1 MRFLNSSARFLGVST
16 LAVLGFAL
24 PALAC
29 PNVNGDPS
37 YGNVS
42 LSAGFTPD
50 PHRVSLSAGGSNNA
64 ANCISGTEGYVASD
78 PDVDFYFSG
87 STNSLTFS
95 VTSSADTVLII
106 NTPGG
111 SWLYSDDASGLNP
124 SIRVR
129 NPSEGLYNI
138 WVGTHSPSTPTRT
151 LRSLFLSFKLNLS

>member
-29 PNVNGDPS
+29 PNVRGDPS
-37 YGNVS
+37 YGDVS
-42 LSAGFTPD
+42 LSAGFSPD
-50 PHRVSLSAGGSNNA
+50 PHRVSLSAGGPTSA
-64 ANCISGTEGYVASD
+64 ASCISGTEGYVAD
-78 PDVDFYFSG
+78 NPDVDFYFSG

-95 VTSSADTVLII
+95 VTSGADTVLII

-111 SWLYSDDASGLNP
+111 SWLYSDDASGIDP
-124 SIRVR
+124 SIRVQ

-138 WVGTHSPSTPTRT
+138 WVGTHSPSNAYPDAT
-151 LRSLFLSFKLNLS
+151 LLISEF